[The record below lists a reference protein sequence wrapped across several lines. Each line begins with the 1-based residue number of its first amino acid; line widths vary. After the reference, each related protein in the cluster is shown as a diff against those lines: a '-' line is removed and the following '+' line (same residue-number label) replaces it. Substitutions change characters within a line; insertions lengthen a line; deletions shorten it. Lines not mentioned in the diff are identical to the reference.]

1 MTMLEPNVELKTS
14 TQHTNQFH
22 DGNSIMQ
29 KIAWMVMKKERPPQS
44 SYYPLPPR
52 K

>member
-1 MTMLEPNVELKTS
+1 MLEPNVEMKTS
-14 TQHTNQFH
+14 RKRIRQSY
-22 DGNSIMQ
+22 DGHSLMR
-29 KIAWMVMKKERPPQS
+29 KIAWIVMKKERPPQS